1 MRVLKLAVI
10 SFIILFIVVTG
21 IGLLFPA
28 SVRVSRATDIHAPA
42 DSVFLYMSDMKY
54 WKFWM
59 NGADTGAISFLTQKT
74 SGPGT
79 VARFGNYE
87 VSEISVSKDSI
98 TTVWKGQKGTIQTAV
113 FNIIP
118 RDANSVTVNWYFT
131 SVANW
136 YPWERFSSMMN
147 DKIMGPPMESSLSN
161 LKKRLEER

>member
-1 MRVLKLAVI
+1 MRIVRFAII
-10 SFIILFIVVTG
+10 SFFILFIVVTC

-28 SVRVSRATDIHAPA
+28 TVRVSRATDIHAPA

-59 NGADTGAISFLTQKT
+59 NGADTGTISFLSQKT

-98 TTVWKGQKGTIQTAV
+98 VTEWKGEKGATQTAV

-118 RDANSVTVNWYFT
+118 RDANSVTVNWYYT

-147 DKIMGPPMESSLSN
+147 DKIMGPPMESSLSE
-161 LKKRLEER
+161 LKKKLE

>member
-1 MRVLKLAVI
+1 MRVLKLAII
-10 SFIILFIVVTG
+10 SFIILFIVVTS

-28 SVRVSRATDIHAPA
+28 SIRVSRATDIHAPA

-59 NGADTGAISFLTQKT
+59 NGADTGTITFLTQKT
-74 SGPGT
+74 SGAGT

-87 VSEISVSKDSI
+87 VSEISVTKDSI
-98 TTVWKGQKGTIQTAV
+98 VTIWKGEKGSSQSAV

-147 DKIMGPPMESSLSN
+147 DKIMGPPMESSLSV
-161 LKKRLEER
+161 LKKRLEE